1 VEVVCA
7 HQIKGGKSKLDAR
20 LHLANAVWQMQ
31 SGHWCTFVCW
41 SNALMRHPQKLHK
54 GKLTFHGFLQVLLS
68 CAPHG

>member
-41 SNALMRHPQKLHK
+41 SSALMRHYQ
-54 GKLTFHGFLQVLLS
+54 
-68 CAPHG
+68 